1 MLHNKPWTEDEE
13 RRLVELRA
21 SGKCCVS
28 IAAALKRTA
37 RAVNSR
43 LSILRKL
50 NAEEDPNGPIRAAR
64 GAAS

>member
-1 MLHNKPWTEDEE
+1 MLHNKPWTKDEE

-21 SGKCCVS
+21 SGKSCVS

-43 LSILRKL
+43 LSILRKR
-50 NAEEDPNGPIRAAR
+50 NAEQNPNGPIGAAQ

>member
-1 MLHNKPWTEDEE
+1 MLHNKPWTEEEE

-21 SGKCCVS
+21 SGKSCVS

-43 LSILRKL
+43 MSILRKRTAEDDL
-50 NAEEDPNGPIRAAR
+50 NGTIGAAR